1 MKTRLQEIF
10 HSMKQRC
17 YNPKCKSYK
26 DYGGRGI
33 VICDEWLS
41 SPETFYNWSKNNGYT
56 DNLTIDRIDNN
67 KGYSPENCRWVSIK
81 VQANN
86 RRNNRVIT
94 YKGKSK
100 TLSEWCEDLNLDY
113 DVIEHR
119 LCRNNWIAEKAFNTR
134 KNAHIKMIDYNGKS
148 QSLYKWSKELK
159 IPYNTLYSRF
169 VEMGWSVEKVFSKNR
184 GN

>member
-17 YNPKCKSYK
+17 YNPNAKSYK
-26 DYGGRGI
+26 HYGGRGI

-41 SPETFYNWSKNNGYT
+41 SSKTFYNWSNDNGYKEG
-56 DNLTIDRIDNN
+56 LTIDRIDNN
-67 KGYSPENCRWVSIK
+67 KGYSPENCRWVSAK

-86 RRNNRVIT
+86 KRNNRVIT
-94 YKGKSK
+94 YKGETK
-100 TLSEWCEDLNLDY
+100 TLAEWCEVLDLDY

-119 LCRNNWIAEKAFNTR
+119 LSRSNWNAEKAFNTR
-134 KNAHIKMIDYNGKS
+134 KNAYIIMIDYNGKS

-169 VEMGWSVEKVFSKNR
+169 VEMGWSVEKTFSKNR